1 MNITDV
7 GHLVSDQ
14 DEGEDKLEK
23 AARRE
28 GKTVWDIA
36 EFYIKKIFGNLS
48 LPYYDPKGEM
58 GKMNFE
64 RPEVIARAT
73 EHIPEM
79 IEMIRK
85 LEKKGFTYKTNLGVY
100 FDVTKFKDYGKLS
113 GQKISD
119 KIVKSRSELVSDP
132 GKRHPFDFALW
143 LFTKGIHEKHQM
155 RWNSPWGVGFP
166 GWHIECSAI
175 STKYLGNPFD
185 IHTGGVDHIPV
196 HHENE
201 IAQTEAATGKKMANF
216 WMHNEFNLVD
226 GEKMSKSKGN
236 FYTLS
241 DVEKRGFDLLA
252 LKYLYLTSHYKTP
265 LNFTW
270 ECLRAAQK
278 SLFCLKGYLKTFVWR
293 EIAQAKF
300 KDATSFLKRVEN
312 IDLSKNN
319 NYRDL
324 FMLAISDDLNT
335 PRSLGILWKM
345 IKDEEFSN
353 ILKIANILDFD
364 KIFGLRLK
372 ETILNF
378 DFSEGIKIEK
388 LVSRRDRLRKEGKWD
403 DADLLRRK
411 ILALGVDVRDNPK
424 GSSWLWVR

>member
-1 MNITDV
+1 
-7 GHLVSDQ
+7 
-14 DEGEDKLEK
+14 
-23 AARRE
+23 
-28 GKTVWDIA
+28 
-36 EFYIKKIFGNLS
+36 
-48 LPYYDPKGEM
+48 
-58 GKMNFE
+58 
-64 RPEVIARAT
+64 
-73 EHIPEM
+73 M

-100 FDVTKFKDYGKLS
+100 FDVTKFKAYGKLS

-132 GKRHPFDFALW
+132 EKRHPFDFALW

-312 IDLSKNN
+312 IDLLKNN